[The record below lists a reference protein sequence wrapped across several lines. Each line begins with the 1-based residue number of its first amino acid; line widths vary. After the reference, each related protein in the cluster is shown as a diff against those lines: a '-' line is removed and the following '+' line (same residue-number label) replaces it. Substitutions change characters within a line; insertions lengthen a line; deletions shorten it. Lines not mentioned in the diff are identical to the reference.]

1 MTSVRSKLLRV
12 AGPLLAVTLLILALR
27 GMKWAEAA
35 ASLRSAHLWYL
46 LAGLGPSIAG
56 LWFRAMRW
64 RVLLGAE
71 KTLPRATVL
80 WATGIG
86 YFGNF
91 VLPARAGEF
100 LRSGAIHLKTGLPL
114 AFVLATALT
123 ERLIDAAV
131 RLLSRSGS
139 GLVSIDAAK
148 LTDRDFAYRWLTSA
162 APRFRDQKGAE
173 GSDIHAEAEDL
184 ILVSIGKL
192 VADGVIENDRLYLPS
207 TVIPEYPAD
216 IATRMQSFTEWV
228 NDFRPRFL
236 ATETSVFSRHGYAG
250 TLAAIVDV
258 FVVPPGELAPRW
270 VTVCVD
276 WKSGKGIYEEVGLQ
290 LAAYARADFI
300 GLPDGTALPL
310 PKCEFAAVLHL
321 TPKGYRFKWVDVTD
335 PVYEVFLNVCQVGKF
350 RLPTPEYPKGIAS
363 TVIGADIL
371 PVEEA
376 I

>member
-46 LAGLGPSIAG
+46 LAGLGPSIAA

-131 RLLSRSGS
+131 LVAIVGAGLAGRSHLPAWIRPALTGMAVAAAGGIAALFVLSRVQRSPEGLYHLLRLSPGTRSRVNVVLDDLKLGFRALQHPRPAFAFFGLTAIIWCCDAVGVLLAARAFEIVLPFSGALVYLGALGLS
-139 GLVSIDAAK
+139 SAIPSVPGYLGVYQFVAATVLPLYGASKTVAVLFSLVS
-148 LTDRDFAYRWLTSA
+148 
-162 APRFRDQKGAE
+162 
-173 GSDIHAEAEDL
+173 HA
-184 ILVSIGKL
+184 
-192 VADGVIENDRLYLPS
+192 
-207 TVIPEYPAD
+207 
-216 IATRMQSFTEWV
+216 M
-228 NDFRPRFL
+228 
-236 ATETSVFSRHGYAG
+236 GYA
-250 TLAAIVDV
+250 IVIAWGLTGMV
-258 FVVPPGELAPRW
+258 RLRLETVATGIVRQKASSPR
-270 VTVCVD
+270 
-276 WKSGKGIYEEVGLQ
+276 
-290 LAAYARADFI
+290 
-300 GLPDGTALPL
+300 P
-310 PKCEFAAVLHL
+310 
-321 TPKGYRFKWVDVTD
+321 
-335 PVYEVFLNVCQVGKF
+335 
-350 RLPTPEYPKGIAS
+350 
-363 TVIGADIL
+363 
-371 PVEEA
+371 
-376 I
+376 